1 MTDETCAPEPRVF
14 DTYALVYAFTLLFL
28 VPGSI
33 MIGNLPFRT
42 YTFSYLSLVALPFVL
57 GPLFVFLTD
66 CSDSLKAKLI
76 RFVILMP
83 IIIITGVSVVF
94 VSAIG
99 LAPVSDFIKPGN
111 FGVLTWVSV
120 ASLVI
125 VALPLLPALAR
136 RLRRF
141 TGVRSAVQ
149 ALVIASAIAVVAGVI
164 YFTLSSPG
172 TLADLARKDVI
183 IYIVG
188 GVTWYLPGFGL
199 AAGIWRRVGLI

>member
-1 MTDETCAPEPRVF
+1 MTDEICAPEPRVF

-33 MIGNLPFRT
+33 LIGNLPFRT
-42 YTFSYLSLVALPFVL
+42 YTFSYLSLVTLPFVL

-76 RFVILMP
+76 RFAVLMP
-83 IIIITGVSVVF
+83 IIIITGISVVF

-125 VALPLLPALAR
+125 VALPLLPALLR

-141 TGVRSAVQ
+141 TEVRSAVQ
-149 ALVIASAIAVVAGVI
+149 ALVIAAAIAVVAGVI
-164 YFTLSSPG
+164 FFTLSSPG

>member
-1 MTDETCAPEPRVF
+1 MTDEVCAVEPRVF

-33 MIGNLPFRT
+33 LIGTLPFRT
-42 YTFSYLSLVALPFVL
+42 YTVSYLSLVALPFVL
-57 GPLFVFLTD
+57 GPLLVFLTD
-66 CSDSLKAKLI
+66 CSDSLKDKLI
-76 RFVILMP
+76 RFAVLMP
-83 IIIITGVSVVF
+83 IIIITGISVVF

-111 FGVLTWVSV
+111 FGVLTWISV
-120 ASLVI
+120 VSLVI
-125 VALPLLPALAR
+125 VALPLLPALFT
-136 RLRRF
+136 RLRSL
-141 TGVRSAVQ
+141 TSVRSAVQ
-149 ALVIASAIAVVAGVI
+149 AAVIAAAIGVVAVVVWL
-164 YFTLSSPG
+164 TLSTPG

>member
-33 MIGNLPFRT
+33 LIGNLPFRT

-57 GPLFVFLTD
+57 GPLLVFLTD
-66 CSDSLKAKLI
+66 CSDSLKAKLT
-76 RFVILMP
+76 RFAVLMP

-94 VSAIG
+94 ISAIG

-120 ASLVI
+120 ASLGI
-125 VALPLLPALAR
+125 VALPLLPALFR
-136 RLRRF
+136 RLRRYN
-141 TGVRSAVQ
+141 GPGSVVQ
-149 ALVIASAIAVVAGVI
+149 AVVIAAAIAVVAVVAWL
-164 YFTLSSPG
+164 TVSEPG